1 MSRVDFFQ
9 QAASAEL
16 ASRTRSGY
24 EVRTSAMPATLVLS
38 PTYNERDNVRPLAE
52 GVLAA
57 CPETHI
63 LFLDDASPDGTGAVI
78 DEMAARDPRIL
89 VLHRAGKQGLGR
101 AYLAGFAWAL
111 EKGYERIVTMDA
123 DLSHQPPALPAL
135 LEGLD
140 RADVVVGSRYI
151 GGIRVMNWPLSR
163 LMLSKSAALYV
174 RVVTGLPTSD
184 PTGGFIA
191 YRREVLQSLPLDRVE
206 ANGYSF
212 LVEMKHSAWQAGF
225 RIAEVPITFMD
236 RTNGVSKMSGAII
249 REAIRVVWKLLF
261 RNGLRRHPP
270 AQPHALSIAAGVRA
284 S

>member
-1 MSRVDFFQ
+1 
-9 QAASAEL
+9 
-16 ASRTRSGY
+16 
-24 EVRTSAMPATLVLS
+24 MPATLVLS

-111 EKGYERIVTMDA
+111 EHGYERIVTMDA
-123 DLSHQPPALPAL
+123 DLSHQPSALPAL
-135 LEGLD
+135 LDGLD

-174 RVVTGLPTSD
+174 RVVTGLPTTD

-225 RIAEVPITFMD
+225 RIVEVPITFMD

-261 RNGLRRHPP
+261 RNGLRRRPP
-270 AQPHALSIAAGVRA
+270 AQPHALSVAAGARA
-284 S
+284 T